1 MAEDTRAGVARQLL
15 HGRALKDDGRKLHG
29 KGFVDGDVEA
39 DGHGRENGNGNGNGN
54 HNRTDVKDKRL
65 RGLLVFAQTLEND
78 LNSLEASLSR
88 DVFNFAFATVNG
100 NGTFKDLESHIATF
114 PTKLSAGARQ
124 KAQEL
129 DGKATEIWNVGT
141 RLKRSLPEKDDQEI
155 DDDGAS
161 SKCWQK
167 RKELKDVL
175 VMVRMFAFLVLDCA
189 NECDNPAA
197 YLHIGS
203 GDKNNDKGEKAR
215 GNLLR
220 LMKVGIKTGRDCLSM
235 YLSHTWAP
243 ERMLEFGN
251 GTLIIMCWT
260 DEQKTDYAVKV
271 LERLAAYSEALLPA
285 YESFGKLEEKAIC
298 ARLTA
303 EYFVLRT
310 LLAWRQDD
318 MQLAEHMF
326 NKSKASKHL
335 FDHATTESLSD
346 TLYEMGKA
354 LLEKGQHALAVK
366 WLERAYEV
374 LNGDELDKLSVDAT
388 ELRVSIIQTLVKAL
402 LHEKTTESI
411 RRARDL
417 VGLLEAELG
426 DRLVVFLLKLELLI
440 EIPNEPFDGLA
451 YSAILNKM
459 TRVMVINPRNLRLFM
474 FHVRK
479 LHEKAP
485 SKACTVLDEMI
496 RLRIKELAVMMEWL
510 EKAILTRIWMTV
522 SGRDTNESSAVTEG
536 FLSIIA
542 ENVEKHI
549 GVEATMAAHTLL
561 WKKIEESYGLGQ
573 YATAEKWCRLAM
585 HKLFLTPGEENMA
598 KIARKLLLCA
608 LGRGEFDC
616 ARDVFGSMSDTAKEE
631 PLTRFLMYK
640 IAIRS
645 GDVELAAECLE
656 KVTSCSEDPTLLF
669 ACVLDAQKAGN
680 KNIVLDALW
689 MVLDKCGYGAREDVY
704 LPSIIR
710 TIIILLVGVI
720 ESEGSPTNKTG
731 ENIEK
736 LCKLFEG
743 ALHAVQ
749 KAQNREL
756 WTILELE
763 WFSKNSYNLSLK
775 HLSVWEPQQS
785 IRMLASCI
793 GFIDCHPQ
801 DIGQEAHDDVTLR
814 KMFCNFC
821 AATTFVSIARAE
833 ENVEIQLQSYLNLRK
848 HVTSFHHLLQKKL
861 EKLDEEIAEDLLRK
875 FSVLLA
881 FDFEAACRLK
891 DWDGLGEIILRARVF
906 LIMMLKKITNVSW
919 EIEDFDTIKLSKY
932 MRCLFQAALGN
943 DDKIAEEL
951 INQVCM
957 LAADAVETDIPYPTQ
972 ELEWLATKSFNH
984 AIDLYSA
991 NQDDVCKR
999 WAEKSIVIAGYC
1011 VDGGSLQRFL
1021 RERFEGLRFDVK
1033 L

>member
-1 MAEDTRAGVARQLL
+1 MAQDTRAGVARQLL
-15 HGRALKDDGRKLHG
+15 HGRASRGDGRKLNG
-29 KGFVDGDVEA
+29 KGFVDGD
-39 DGHGRENGNGNGNGN
+39 GGGNG
-54 HNRTDVKDKRL
+54 NRTDVKDKRL
-65 RGLLVFAQTLEND
+65 RSLLVFAHTLEND
-78 LNSLEASLSR
+78 LTSLDATLSR
-88 DVFNFAFATVNG
+88 EAFNFAFATVNR
-100 NGTFKDLESHIATF
+100 NGTFKDLENNIATF
-114 PTKLSAGARQ
+114 PTKLNVSARD

-129 DGKATEIWNVGT
+129 DEKATDIWNVGT
-141 RLKRSLPEKDDQEI
+141 RLKRSLPEKDAQEI
-155 DDDGAS
+155 DDDGATL
-161 SKCWQK
+161 KCWEK

-175 VMVRMFAFLVLDCA
+175 VMVRMFAFMVLDCA
-189 NECDNPAA
+189 NECDNSAT
-197 YLHIGS
+197 YSHMS
-203 GDKNNDKGEKAR
+203 SRDKSNDKRDKAK
-215 GNLLR
+215 GNLFR
-220 LMKVGIKTGRDCLSM
+220 LMKVGIKTGRDCL
-235 YLSHTWAP
+235 
-243 ERMLEFGN
+243 N
-251 GTLIIMCWT
+251 
-260 DEQKTDYAVKV
+260 EQKTDYAVKV
-271 LERLAAYSEALLPA
+271 LEKLAAYSETLLHA
-285 YESFGKLEEKAIC
+285 YESYGILEEKATC
-298 ARLTA
+298 ARYTA

-326 NKSKASKHL
+326 NKSQASKNI

-354 LLEKGQHALAVK
+354 LLEKEQHTLAVK

-388 ELRVSIIQTLVKAL
+388 ELRISIIETLVKAL

-411 RRARDL
+411 QQARDL

-426 DRLVVFLLKLELLI
+426 DKLVVFLLKLDLLTELPD
-440 EIPNEPFDGLA
+440 ETFDGLA

-459 TRVMVINPRNLRLFM
+459 TRILVINPRNLRLFM

-479 LHEKAP
+479 LNEKAP
-485 SKACTVLDEMI
+485 SKACTVLDDMI

-510 EKAILTRIWMTV
+510 EKTLLTRIWMTV
-522 SGRDTNESSAVTEG
+522 SGRETDELFAATEG

-542 ENVEKHI
+542 ENVEKSI

-561 WKKIEESYGLGQ
+561 WKRIEASYGLRK
-573 YATAEKWCRLAM
+573 YETAEKWCRLAM
-585 HKLFLTPGEENMA
+585 HKLFLTPGEANMA

-608 LGRGEFDC
+608 LGRDDVDC
-616 ARDVFGSMSDTAKEE
+616 ARDVFVSMSDAAREE
-631 PLTRFLMYK
+631 PLTQFLMYK

-680 KNIVLDALW
+680 KTNVLDALW
-689 MVLDKCGYGAREDVY
+689 MVLDKCGYSAQESVR

-720 ESEGSPTNKTG
+720 ESEETSVNKAG
-731 ENIEK
+731 ENTEK
-736 LCKLFEG
+736 LCRLFEG

-749 KAQNREL
+749 KAQDREL

-775 HLSVWEPQQS
+775 HLSVWEAQQS
-785 IRMLASCI
+785 IRMLACCI

-801 DIGQEAHDDVTLR
+801 DIGQDAHDDVTLR

-821 AATTFVSIARAE
+821 AATTYISIARAE
-833 ENVEIQLQSYLNLRK
+833 ENVEIQLQSYLNSRK
-848 HVTSFHHLLQKKL
+848 HVTSFDHLLQKKL
-861 EKLDEEIAEDLLRK
+861 ERLEEEPTEDLLQK
-875 FSVLLA
+875 LSILLV

-891 DWDGLGEIILRARVF
+891 DWDGLGEIVLKAGICKSIKVYELMADCILSCEAPTPV
-906 LIMMLKKITNVSW
+906 LIMTLKKITNVTW
-919 EIEDFDTIKLSKY
+919 EMEEFDTIKLSKY
-932 MRCLFQAALGN
+932 MRCLLQAAMGN

-951 INQVCM
+951 IDQVCI
-957 LAADAVETDIPYPTQ
+957 LAADAAETDIPYPTQ

-991 NQDDVCKR
+991 DQDDECKR
-999 WAEKSIVIAGYC
+999 WAEKSIIVAGYC
-1011 VDGGSLQRFL
+1011 VDEGTLQRFL
-1021 RERFEGLRFDVK
+1021 RERFGRLRFDVK
-1033 L
+1033 Y